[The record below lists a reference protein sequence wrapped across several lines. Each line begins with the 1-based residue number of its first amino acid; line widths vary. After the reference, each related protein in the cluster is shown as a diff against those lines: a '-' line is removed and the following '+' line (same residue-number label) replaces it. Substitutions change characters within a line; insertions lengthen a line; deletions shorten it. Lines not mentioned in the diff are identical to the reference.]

1 MIEAHS
7 RGDLQQA
14 LAPHRQAGRRIALV
28 PTMGNLHAGHL
39 SLVELAAQHADVV
52 VTSVFVNP
60 TQFAPGED
68 FDRYPRTLSDDR
80 TALESSPC
88 DVLFAPG
95 VADMYPAGIDNT
107 VIIKPPPK
115 LANRLCGASRPGHFD
130 GVLTVVARLL
140 LISLADVAVFGEKDY
155 QQLLLIEHM
164 CHELGLGARI
174 VRAPV
179 VRESSGLAMSSRN
192 QYLQPAQRQLA
203 SALYATLLSLQ
214 ARIRQGERDLAG
226 LEADGCRQLRDR
238 NIEVEYLQIVAAE
251 TLQQPIDS
259 DRQLRILVAA
269 RLPGARLIDN
279 LAVDLI

>member
-14 LAPHRQAGRRIALV
+14 LAAHRQAGRRIALV

-80 TALESSPC
+80 RALESGPC

-107 VIIKPPPK
+107 VIIKPPPE

-140 LISLADVAVFGEKDY
+140 LISQADVAVFGEKDY

-179 VRESSGLAMSSRN
+179 VRESNGLAMSSRN

-214 ARIRQGERDLAG
+214 ARIRQGVRDLAG

-238 NIEVEYLQIVAAE
+238 DIEVEYLQIVAAE

-259 DRQLRILVAA
+259 DRRLRILVAA

-279 LAVDLI
+279 LAVDMS